1 MATEAKVAG
10 HYRRGQLEE
19 TILRAMAQ
27 MGKDAA
33 HLVAADLAP
42 IDEFHVGG
50 LQATQAVAAHMDLR
64 PGLRLLDVGSGIGG
78 SARYFAAEHGCHVTG
93 IDLTTIARCW
103 NRPDSASCKS
113 ATVGSLLSSL

>member
-10 HYRRGQLEE
+10 HYIRGQLEE

-27 MGKDAA
+27 MGKDAV

-42 IDEFHVGG
+42 IDEFHVGV
-50 LQATQAVAAHMDLR
+50 LEATQAMAAHMDLR

-78 SARYFAAEHGCHVTG
+78 SARSVGIHLQSEDTAA
-93 IDLTTIARCW
+93 L
-103 NRPDSASCKS
+103 NRVALEGR
-113 ATVGSLLSSL
+113 ALL